1 MAKGM
6 KTGGRKEGTPN
17 KITTAVRKAI
27 SDAVNGYYESDQFL
41 QDIGELEPKDRVT
54 AFEKLASYVVP
65 KLQATTLDD
74 KRKVTRTIEDKLL
87 ALSGGEDGK

>member
-41 QDIGELEPKDRVT
+41 QDIGR
-54 AFEKLASYVVP
+54 
-65 KLQATTLDD
+65 
-74 KRKVTRTIEDKLL
+74 R
-87 ALSGGEDGK
+87 